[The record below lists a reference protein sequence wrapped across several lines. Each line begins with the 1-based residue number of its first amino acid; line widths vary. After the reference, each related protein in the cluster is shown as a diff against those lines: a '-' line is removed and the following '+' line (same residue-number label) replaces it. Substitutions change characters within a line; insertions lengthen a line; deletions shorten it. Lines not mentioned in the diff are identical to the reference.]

1 MTDETLNPS
10 QTDAD
15 AQAKRTALET
25 EAAELG
31 LKVDKRFS
39 DKRIADMIAEK
50 RGETPAVTPPTPP
63 YTGHL
68 DVARE
73 QDGMVPLSELEA
85 LQAKLAEA
93 NAALAAKDKAPE
105 EPPPQPYNAPRGMTT
120 SMNMPSSGVLG
131 REEDER
137 RLLME
142 RAVSLGIGNE
152 IRPGA
157 NADGI
162 REAIMRHVAT
172 KADEMNQR
180 AEADRIKALGPQAQ
194 LVTIRVLKSGDGKIS
209 KGIHIP
215 GVGDACYVKGDLIES
230 VLKKYA
236 DHYEDIG
243 YAEIV

>member
-1 MTDETLNPS
+1 MTDETPNPS

-15 AQAKRTALET
+15 AQAARAALEA

-50 RGETPAVTPPTPP
+50 KGATPAAPTPEP
-63 YTGHL
+63 APEISAT
-68 DVARE
+68 DVA
-73 QDGMVPLSELEA
+73 QNDDIEA
-85 LQAKLAEA
+85 LKQRLAAAE
-93 NAALAAKDKAPE
+93 AALAAKDKPPEAP
-105 EPPPQPYNAPRGMTT
+105 PAQPYNAPAGMST
-120 SMNMPSSGVLG
+120 SMNMPSTGVLG

-180 AEADRIKALGPQAQ
+180 AEADRIKALGPQAT

-215 GVGDACYVKGDLIES
+215 GVGDAHYVKGDLIEG